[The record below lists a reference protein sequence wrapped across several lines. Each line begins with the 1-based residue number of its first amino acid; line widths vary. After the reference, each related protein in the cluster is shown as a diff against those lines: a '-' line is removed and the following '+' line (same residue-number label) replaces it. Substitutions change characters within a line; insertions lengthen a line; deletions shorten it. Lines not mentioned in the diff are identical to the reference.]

1 MSEIKGYVSFILH
14 AHLPFIHHPESED
27 YLEEQWLYEAISETY
42 LPLLTNFTKLEEEK
56 VDFRITMSM
65 TPPLLNMLDNKL
77 LQERYIKYLHTH
89 IELAKKEIERT
100 KDNVKE
106 NELAHYYFDRYS
118 NDLYLFQDVYHCNLI
133 EGFKH
138 FQDIGVLEIITCG
151 ATHGYF
157 PILYVNEKTVKAQ
170 IAVGVQTYEK
180 YFGKKPRG
188 IWLPEC
194 GYVPEADKYLK
205 EFGIEYIITESHGI
219 LYADPT
225 PIYGT
230 FAPIVSPNGIIAF
243 GRDIESSRQV
253 WSSIN
258 GYPGDFNYREFYRDI
273 GYDAPYDYIKPYI
286 ASNGARVHTGIKY
299 YRITG
304 KDCPKDYYNLQ
315 WAQDS
320 AEKQAGH
327 FFDSR
332 VEQIDRVSSF
342 TTNPPLIVCPY
353 DAELY
358 GHWWYEGPNWLYL
371 LFKKVYYDKCNFKLI
386 TPSEYIDK
394 YPLMQISTP
403 CRSSWGAN
411 GYSEVWLNPTNDYA
425 HKHLHEAGDRMVELA
440 QKFENLDKY
449 MISKNISSSN
459 INSSKNNKE
468 QQPNLNNMKMKS
480 SAINAKIEK
489 EIDLYRHAL
498 NQCARELL
506 LAQSSDWLF
515 IITNGTM
522 VDYAKKR
529 IKDHIGRFTKLYEGL
544 MADKLDKNYVAFL
557 KDLEEK
563 DCIFPEID
571 YRIYA

>member
-100 KDNVKE
+100 KDNAKE

-386 TPSEYIDK
+386 TQSEYIDK

-440 QKFENLDKY
+440 RKFENLDKY

-459 INSSKNNKE
+459 INSSKNDKE

-489 EIDLYRHAL
+489 EIDLYRRAL